1 MPWNE
6 PGKDKDPWGQ
16 RNNDA
21 PPDLDE
27 IFNNLKKK
35 LNGILG
41 SKKGGSGN
49 SGNSG
54 KGSDD
59 FSGIILIAL
68 VALVVVWLLSG
79 IYIVDEGQ
87 RGVVTRFGAKTE
99 STMPGP
105 HWRLPWP
112 VDAVEKVNVEGVRRI
127 DHKSKMLTEDEN
139 IIAISYQVQ
148 YNIKNAEE
156 YTFDVRDPDLTLK
169 QAAETAF
176 REVVGRNKMDYII
189 TDGRSEVSAQTKS
202 IMQEILDSY
211 MTGLN
216 VLQVNLNE
224 AQPPEEVQDAFAD
237 AIKAREDQQRIINEA
252 NAYRN
257 DIVPKARGDAQSM
270 LEDAE
275 GYRTR
280 VVKSSQGETTR
291 FNKLYS
297 EYKLAPKVTRERLY
311 LDTMEKVMSDNAKV
325 IMDTQ
330 NSGNLMYLPLDK
342 LMNKATRHSSSGS
355 SASNASILG
364 NSSSTQKRRDILDEF
379 NRNTTRSRARETR

>member
-35 LNGILG
+35 LNGVLG
-41 SKKGGSGN
+41 GGKGGSGK
-49 SGNSG
+49 SS
-54 KGSDD
+54 KGSED
-59 FSGIILIAL
+59 FSGMIMIAIAAL
-68 VALVVVWLLSG
+68 VIVWLLSG

-99 STMPGP
+99 MTMPGP

-112 VDAVEKVNVEGVRRI
+112 IDAVEKVNVEAVRRI
-127 DHKSKMLTEDEN
+127 NHKSNMLTEDEN
-139 IIAISYQVQ
+139 IIAISYEVQ
-148 YNIKNAEE
+148 YNIKDAQE
-156 YTFDVRDPDLTLK
+156 YTFDVRFPDLTLK
-169 QAAETAF
+169 QVAETAF
-176 REVVGRNKMDYII
+176 REVVGRNKMDFII
-189 TDGRSEVSAQTKS
+189 TDGRSDVTAETKS
-202 IMQEILDSY
+202 IMQAILDSY
-211 MTGLN
+211 KTGLN

-257 DIVPKARGDAQSM
+257 DVVPKARGDAQSM

-275 GYRTR
+275 AYRTR
-280 VVKSSQGETTR
+280 VLKSSQGETER
-291 FNKLYS
+291 FNKLYG
-297 EYKLAPKVTRERLY
+297 EYKLAPEVTRERLY
-311 LDTMEKVMSDNAKV
+311 LDAMEKVLQDSPKI

-330 NSGNLMYLPLDK
+330 NGGNLMFLPLDK
-342 LMNKATRHSSSGS
+342 LMSGASRGNVSNNAASSIIGS
-355 SASNASILG
+355 SN
-364 NSSSTQKRRDILDEF
+364 STQVRRNILDEF